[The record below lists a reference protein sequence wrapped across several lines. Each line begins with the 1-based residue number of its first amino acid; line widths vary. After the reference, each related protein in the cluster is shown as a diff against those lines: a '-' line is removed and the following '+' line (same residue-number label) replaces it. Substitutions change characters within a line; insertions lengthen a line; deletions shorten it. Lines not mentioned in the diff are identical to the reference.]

1 MLCEKVKL
9 LLSEYFDEVL
19 DAETAIQVSQHLD
32 QCIPCRKEL
41 DELSAVHSR
50 LRSLSG
56 VRAPEYLR
64 DLLRLRI
71 SDMRKNR
78 WQVQLRDALERQWSI
93 IRSTERICYMTRAIG
108 TILTSALFFLIPFSI
123 DPLSSEANSVIP
135 ERTVYTRAEKQQ
147 VALNVLANLGMLEEE
162 YQKGPVSSRQSSIK
176 SAIKPAINEQYLS
189 NFGQRISQTGNDY
202 EFSVVTHVDRSGQA
216 KAQNVL
222 EHPDAQGFLNSFNE
236 VISTGRFAPAR
247 KNGETVP
254 SHMILMF
261 SKISVRPLS

>member
-50 LRSLSG
+50 LRSLSD

-108 TILTSALFFLIPFSI
+108 
-123 DPLSSEANSVIP
+123 
-135 ERTVYTRAEKQQ
+135 RA
-147 VALNVLANLGMLEEE
+147 AF
-162 YQKGPVSSRQSSIK
+162 I
-176 SAIKPAINEQYLS
+176 
-189 NFGQRISQTGNDY
+189 
-202 EFSVVTHVDRSGQA
+202 
-216 KAQNVL
+216 
-222 EHPDAQGFLNSFNE
+222 
-236 VISTGRFAPAR
+236 
-247 KNGETVP
+247 
-254 SHMILMF
+254 
-261 SKISVRPLS
+261 